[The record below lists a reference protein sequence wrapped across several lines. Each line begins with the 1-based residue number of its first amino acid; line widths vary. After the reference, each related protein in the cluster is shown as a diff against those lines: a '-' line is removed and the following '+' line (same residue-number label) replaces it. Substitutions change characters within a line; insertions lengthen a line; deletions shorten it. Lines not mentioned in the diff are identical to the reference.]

1 MSDEAPIR
9 YAPSD
14 DGFLAY
20 QVIGDAPIDLLRIDE
35 FTMTSV
41 DSISDEPHR
50 EHFDQALATFAR
62 VIRFDRRGI
71 GLSDGHSERA
81 PLTLE
86 QGTRD
91 ALAVLDAAGSTRA
104 AVFGNQT
111 AMHLCAT
118 APGRF
123 THLLLLNAMAR
134 LTQADD
140 YPWGLPQADTDRW
153 TESVPDPT
161 RADDEFDDVALL
173 VPSLASDP
181 QFRAHWARA
190 GQRGASPAVA
200 RAQMKLVFGGD
211 VRSALPSIDVP
222 TLVMHRPENALI
234 AAEHSAYL
242 AEQIRGARY
251 VELPGVDFLFYG
263 DDADATL
270 GEIEEFLTGFRGDVA
285 AERVLATVLF
295 TDVVQSTERLVDAGD
310 RDWRVLLDRHDAMVR
325 AQLVRFR
332 GREVSTAGDSFFAVF
347 DSPAR
352 AVRCAQA
359 IVQGAV
365 ALGIGVRAGV
375 HTGECEIR
383 GSDYSGIAVHIG
395 ARVAGLAG
403 AGEVLTTG
411 TVKDLVAGSGIA
423 FSDRGDHTLKGV
435 PDAWRIFAAT
445 A

>member
-1 MSDEAPIR
+1 M
-9 YAPSD
+9 
-14 DGFLAY
+14 
-20 QVIGDAPIDLLRIDE
+20 
-35 FTMTSV
+35 
-41 DSISDEPHR
+41 
-50 EHFDQALATFAR
+50 
-62 VIRFDRRGI
+62 
-71 GLSDGHSERA
+71 
-81 PLTLE
+81 
-86 QGTRD
+86 
-91 ALAVLDAAGSTRA
+91 
-104 AVFGNQT
+104 
-111 AMHLCAT
+111 
-118 APGRF
+118 
-123 THLLLLNAMAR
+123 
-134 LTQADD
+134 
-140 YPWGLPQADTDRW
+140 
-153 TESVPDPT
+153 
-161 RADDEFDDVALL
+161 ALL

-234 AAEHSAYL
+234 AAE
-242 AEQIRGARY
+242 
-251 VELPGVDFLFYG
+251 
-263 DDADATL
+263 
-270 GEIEEFLTGFRGDVA
+270 
-285 AERVLATVLF
+285 RVLATVLF

-325 AQLVRFR
+325 AQLARFR